1 VVEMDGYKRPFD
13 GYRRRTTHNEGV
25 RSVINEHFI
34 SSAKLL
40 RYLIGTDDELETFII
55 CNPNKYRFVTTDQ
68 EIYHALGS
76 VKDYDNFKLNKLAK
90 FFEAV
95 SIKTVARKQLLTEEI
110 VETLRMNALKEK
122 VA

>member
-1 VVEMDGYKRPFD
+1 MDEYKRPFD
-13 GYRRRTTHNEGV
+13 SHRRINGLDGGA
-25 RSVINEHFI
+25 RSVINEQFI

-68 EIYHALGS
+68 ELYHALGS
-76 VKDYDNFKLNKLAK
+76 VKEYDNFKLNKLAK
-90 FFEAV
+90 FFEMV

-110 VETLRMNALKEK
+110 VEALRINALKEK
-122 VA
+122 AV